1 MSTQKLGCDFRF
13 SLISNKILKILN
25 KIFKVVVVTLVVGLV
40 MKDTTVQGLLARLVE
55 AAGVASE
62 AALSGPLGVSSQAIY
77 DARRRGKIPDSWV
90 RVVAEQFDV
99 SADWLFFGR
108 GGKSPTEPLSGQSA
122 TSCDV
127 ELKLIPMAE
136 ARLSA
141 GNGSLEVSG
150 DHERSYAFRMD
161 FLQRKGN
168 PDKMVLMRVAGDS
181 MQPEILDGDV
191 VLLDQSKTSIIPGR
205 IFAVG
210 FEEAI
215 YLKRIDMTPGKV
227 ILKSVNEEAYPP
239 IELDMRGDMAEFFR
253 VIGKVVWSGREYR

>member
-1 MSTQKLGCDFRF
+1 MENTKSFNARF
-13 SLISNKILKILN
+13 ARIQEAAKAANDS
-25 KIFKVVVVTLVVGLV
+25 
-40 MKDTTVQGLLARLVE
+40 DLARILGIHPSSVG
-55 AAGVASE
+55 AAKKR
-62 AALSGPLGVSSQAIY
+62 LQ
-77 DARRRGKIPDSWV
+77 IPTGWIEK
-90 RVVAEQFDV
+90 VAEDFGV
-99 SADWLFFGR
+99 SADWLFFGVQR
-108 GGKSPTEPLSGQSA
+108 GKEE
-122 TSCDV
+122 TSKCKIITPECDV

-181 MQPEILDGDV
+181 MQPEIMDGDV

-253 VIGKVVWSGREYR
+253 VIGKVIWSGREYR

>member
-1 MSTQKLGCDFRF
+1 MQG
-13 SLISNKILKILN
+13 
-25 KIFKVVVVTLVVGLV
+25 
-40 MKDTTVQGLLARLVE
+40 TTVQALLARLVE
-55 AAGVASE
+55 ATGVPSE

-90 RVVAEQFDV
+90 RIVAEQFDV

-108 GGKSPTEPLSGQSA
+108 GTRSIRKGELQPSST
-122 TSCDV
+122 CDV

-141 GNGSLEVSG
+141 GNGSLEVNG
-150 DHERSYAFRMD
+150 DCERSYAFRMD
-161 FLQRKGN
+161 FLLRKGN

-181 MQPEILDGDV
+181 MQPEIMDGDV
-191 VLLDQSKTSIIPGR
+191 VLLDQSKVDIIPGR

-210 FEEAI
+210 FDDAI
-215 YLKRIDMTPGKV
+215 YLKRIDKQPGKV

-253 VIGKVVWSGREYR
+253 VIGKVIWSGREYR

>member
-1 MSTQKLGCDFRF
+1 MQG
-13 SLISNKILKILN
+13 
-25 KIFKVVVVTLVVGLV
+25 
-40 MKDTTVQGLLARLVE
+40 TTVQALLARLVE
-55 AAGVASE
+55 ATGVPSE

-90 RVVAEQFDV
+90 RIVAEQFDV

-108 GGKSPTEPLSGQSA
+108 GTRSVRKGELQPSST
-122 TSCDV
+122 CDV

-141 GNGSLEVSG
+141 GNGSLEVNG
-150 DHERSYAFRMD
+150 DCERSYAFRMD
-161 FLQRKGN
+161 FLLRKGN

-181 MQPEILDGDV
+181 MQPEIMDGDV
-191 VLLDQSKTSIIPGR
+191 VLLDQSKVDIIPGR

-210 FEEAI
+210 FDDAI
-215 YLKRIDMTPGKV
+215 YLKRIDKQPGKV

-253 VIGKVVWSGREYR
+253 VIGKVIWSGREYR